1 MNDMAA
7 ASIHEWTNSACEA
20 IASLV
25 TDRTGLCFP
34 DNRRPEAESAIR
46 FVAQQAGCD
55 SLDDF
60 RRAIVSGA
68 IPIDQLVAE
77 LVVSESYFF
86 REPDHFRFVR
96 ECVLPQCRRDTGA
109 LRQPRIW
116 SAGCAGGEEAF
127 SLGILLVEAGYTE
140 EPAVLGT
147 DLSARALERARM
159 ARYSAWS
166 LRDLSVEQVD
176 RYFHRTAGGFK
187 LRARYRRSVTFQQL
201 NLADDTFPSYSSG
214 IWGMDLIFCRNVLIY
229 LDRRTVSA
237 LARRLFA
244 ALADNGW
251 VILGSSDP
259 QLADHAPFELVR
271 TPFGVFYRRRPRTAG
286 WSSSWVTAPSPMAAE
301 SDIGDESTP
310 SVEGPMVPITSTDG
324 IPARRQ
330 TAPPAPASS
339 NAGHRVRDLADRGHL
354 IEARAELIKALRW
367 NPASGELH
375 YLHAVISLALGHLRD
390 AERAVRKALYLDRL
404 QPATH
409 ALQATI
415 LDRLGKVQEANR
427 AHRTASALLNAAP
440 PTDAVSANREGT
452 ASSRRSNADPVRRVR
467 SDHRSKG

>member
-7 ASIHEWTNSACEA
+7 ASIFEWTNSACEA

-46 FVAQQAGCD
+46 FAAQQAGCD
-55 SLDDF
+55 HLDDF
-60 RRAIVSGA
+60 RRAIVSGEF
-68 IPIDQLVAE
+68 PIDQLVAE
-77 LVVSESYFF
+77 LVVCESYFF
-86 REPDHFRFVR
+86 REPDHFRFVQ
-96 ECVLPQCRRDTGA
+96 ECVLPQCRGDDGA

-127 SLGILLVEAGYTE
+127 SLGILMVEAGYTG

-147 DLSARALERARM
+147 DLSARALERART
-159 ARYSAWS
+159 ARYSPWS
-166 LRDLSVEQVD
+166 LRDLSAEQVD
-176 RYFHRTAGGFK
+176 RYFHRAAGRFT
-187 LRARYRRSVTFQQL
+187 LRERYRRSVSFQQL

-214 IWGMDLIFCRNVLIY
+214 IWELDLIFCRNVLIY

-259 QLADHAPFELVR
+259 PLADHAPFELVR
-271 TPFGVFYRRRPRTAG
+271 TPFGLFHRRRPWTAKR
-286 WSSSWVTAPSPMAAE
+286 SSSWISAPSPVAAE
-301 SDIGDESTP
+301 CDNCDERTP
-310 SVEGPMVPITSTDG
+310 SDEAPMAPIASKDT
-324 IPARRQ
+324 IPACRQ
-330 TAPPAPASS
+330 TAPPGPTGP
-339 NAGHRVRDLADRGHL
+339 NAGHRIRVLANRGHL
-354 IEARAELIKALRW
+354 IEARAELIETLRR
-367 NPASGELH
+367 NPASAELH
-375 YLHAVISLALGHLRD
+375 YLHAVIGLALGHLRE

-404 QPATH
+404 QPAAH

-415 LDRLGKVQEANR
+415 LDRLGKVQEADR
-427 AHRTASALLNAAP
+427 ARRTANALLNAAP
-440 PTDAVSANREGT
+440 PADAVSANREGT
-452 ASSRRSNADPVRRVR
+452 ASLRQSNADPVERVR